1 MLPAASET
9 PPIRAVA
16 VPVATVIVVTVVLML
31 LASVVSTLMLEYSLV
46 IYLPYL
52 V

>member
-1 MLPAASET
+1 VI

-16 VPVATVIVVTVVLML
+16 VPVATVIVVAVVLML
-31 LASVVSTLMLEYSLV
+31 LASVVSTLILEYCLV
-46 IYLPYL
+46 IYLPQL